1 MSQSQSERFT
11 IASECEAE
19 IEDIGGGLKRQMLGY
34 DQELMAVKIWFSEGA
49 IGYNHAHRHSQ
60 VTYVVEGEFYFNID
74 GVTKIMKAGD
84 SCMIPPY
91 ADHGATCPTG
101 GILIDTFSPPRE
113 DFLEE
118 GVLEKPDDTF
128 IEKAS
133 GQVFNKENG

>member
-1 MSQSQSERFT
+1 MSQSERFT
-11 IASECEAE
+11 IASENEAV

-34 DQELMAVKIWFSEGA
+34 NQELMAVKIWFEEGA

-60 VTYVVEGEFYFNID
+60 VTYVVEGEFHFNID

-113 DFLEE
+113 DFLED
-118 GVLEKPDDTF
+118 GALDKPDDTF
-128 IEKAS
+128 IEKPS
-133 GQVFNKENG
+133 GKIFNKDNS